1 MFLND
6 LIIRGGPVLYILFIL
21 TLIIFYI
28 LFSKYFFIFV
38 DRKVWT
44 SSKID
49 DFVVLNPPES
59 TKLFFVEKNFFVR
72 VQKGFI
78 F

>member
-6 LIIRGGPVLYILFIL
+6 LIIRGGPVLYILFAL

-38 DRKVWT
+38 DRKIWT
-44 SSKID
+44 SKRIE
-49 DFVVLNPPES
+49 DFVLSV
-59 TKLFFVEKNFFVR
+59 
-72 VQKGFI
+72 
-78 F
+78 